1 MEINSNI
8 LNYLCDNEN
17 KLTQLAINIWNHPQ
31 VALQETYAAK
41 LLEDELEDA
50 GFLVQR
56 GVAQMP
62 TAFVA
67 TWGQGKP
74 VIGILAEYDALPGLS
89 QKVSAVKDPVD
100 EGEPGHGCGHN
111 LYGVACLGAALAVK
125 QAMESNGIAG
135 TIKFFGCPA
144 EETLVGKVFM
154 AKSGVFDDID
164 AAVTWHPMYA
174 NTAWNSSSN
183 ALNSFKLNFHG
194 VSAHAGSNP
203 EMGRSALDAVMLTDV
218 GVNYLRE
225 HVIQEARIHCVVT
238 SGGLAPNIVPDYAQ
252 VWYFVRAPRRSQ
264 VEEIYPRVIDIAR
277 GAALMSGTSL
287 DVQFITGGYEYLP
300 NEVINNLTIE
310 KMNIIGAPKFSD
322 NDKMFAN
329 KLKETLDITVV
340 EAAIKKYGLTIEDI
354 GNPLCEKIL
363 DKVGGFSKGD
373 IRTGSTDVGD
383 VSHITPTG
391 QFTTC
396 CKPIG
401 IAGHSWQCTA
411 SSGSNIG
418 LKGMMLAAKTMAL
431 TILDLEIKP
440 EILKAA
446 RTYYW
451 HIVYP
456 ASQPFYP
463 DSFSILFLIFSE
475 NLYLQG
481 AWFSIP

>member
-1 MEINSNI
+1 METEASI
-8 LNYLCDNEN
+8 LRYISDNEE
-17 KLTQLAINIWNHPQ
+17 KFINMAKDIWDHPQ

-41 LLEDELEDA
+41 LIADELENA
-50 GFLVQR
+50 GFLVER
-56 GVAQMP
+56 GIAQMP

-67 TWGQGKP
+67 TWGMGKP

-89 QKVSAVKDPVD
+89 QKISAVKDPVA
-100 EGEPGHGCGHN
+100 EGEPGHACGHN
-111 LYGVACLGAALAVK
+111 LYGVGCLGAALAVK
-125 QAMESNGIAG
+125 KVMESEGITG

-154 AKSGVFDDID
+154 ARAGAFSDID

-174 NTAWNSSSN
+174 NTPWNGSSN

-225 HVIQEARIHCVVT
+225 HIIQEARIHCVVT
-238 SGGLAPNIVPDYAQ
+238 KGGLAPNIVPDYAQ
-252 VWYFVRAPRRSQ
+252 VWYFVRAPQRYQ
-264 VEEIYPRVIDIAR
+264 VDEIYPRVIDIAR

-287 DVQFITGGYEYLP
+287 DVEFITGGYDYLP
-300 NEVINNLTIE
+300 NAVVNNLVLE
-310 KMNIIGAPKFSD
+310 KMKIVGPPNFSD
-322 NDKMFAN
+322 EDKAFAN
-329 KLKETLDITVV
+329 LLKETLQEAVV
-340 EAAIKKYGLTIEDI
+340 EAAVKEYGLPVEDI

-363 DKVGGFSKGD
+363 DYAGGFTKGD
-373 IRTGSTDVGD
+373 IRKGSTDVGD

-411 SSGSNIG
+411 SSGSGIG
-418 LKGMMLAAKTMAL
+418 FKGMMVAAKTMAL
-431 TILDLEIKP
+431 TVLDLETRP
-440 EILKAA
+440 EILLAA
-446 RTYYW
+446 RDEFNKSKGGVQYVTPLPSG
-451 HIVYP
+451 INP
-456 ASQPFYP
+456 Q
-463 DSFSILFLIFSE
+463 
-475 NLYLQG
+475 
-481 AWFSIP
+481 

>member
-1 MEINSNI
+1 MDINANI
-8 LNYLCDNEN
+8 LSYLCDNEN
-17 KLTQLAINIWNHPQ
+17 ILTQLAINIWNHPQ

-41 LLEDELEDA
+41 LLADELEDA

-62 TAFVA
+62 TAFIA
-67 TWGQGKP
+67 TWGHGKP

-89 QKVSAVKDPVD
+89 QKISAVKDPVG

-111 LYGVACLGAALAVK
+111 LFGVGCLGAALAVK
-125 QAMESNGIAG
+125 KAMESNGVAG

-154 AKSGVFDDID
+154 AKSGVFNDID

-174 NTAWNSSSN
+174 NTAWNGSSN

-264 VEEIYPRVIDIAR
+264 VEEIYPRVIDIAK
-277 GAALMSGTSL
+277 GAALMTGTSF

-300 NEVINNLTIE
+300 NEVINNLTIG
-310 KMNIIGAPKFSD
+310 KMNIIGAPEFSD

-329 KLKETLDITVV
+329 KLKETLDTTIVD
-340 EAAIKKYGLTIEDI
+340 AAIKDYGLAVEDI

-363 DKVGGFSKGD
+363 DNVGGFSKGD
-373 IRTGSTDVGD
+373 IRAGSTDVGD
-383 VSHITPTG
+383 VSQITPTG

-418 LKGMMLAAKTMAL
+418 FKGMMLAAKTMAL
-431 TILDLEIKP
+431 TILDLELKP
-440 EILKAA
+440 EILQAA
-446 RTYYW
+446 KDEFNKSKGGVHYISPLPEGIEP
-451 HIVYP
+451 H
-456 ASQPFYP
+456 
-463 DSFSILFLIFSE
+463 
-475 NLYLQG
+475 
-481 AWFSIP
+481 